1 MATVNDYQALRVRV
15 ARRRKIVAWFL
26 VLTLLNALALP
37 VISYVDAYFGEAQA
51 QSEEEANPRANFWR
65 AVREGN
71 TGYSAVTGPE
81 SNVLIQSAGESWR
94 QMRNGPLV
102 TYGGLLMAGMLAA
115 ILLFY
120 LFRGRIRI
128 EAGHSNMRV
137 PRFTLTDRIL
147 HWFVVTLFML
157 LAITGLILL
166 YGQAALIP
174 VFGLEGFA
182 AIAAASKDA
191 HNLFGP
197 IFVVALLVLI
207 LKFIRGNL
215 PAKGDLGWFAKGGG
229 LLGKHV
235 STGRYNAG
243 EKLWFWV
250 VTIAGLIVSVTGLV
264 LDFPIF
270 DQTRN
275 LMQWSQLLHA
285 GAALIFITGA
295 FGHIYIGTLG
305 MEGALDAMTK
315 GHVDAN
321 WAKEHH
327 DQWFEQMRQQGRLVE
342 PEPGKAAGPAAQAP
356 PPGAAVVEGPRSP
369 QD

>member
-1 MATVNDYQALRVRV
+1 MATVNDYQVLRMRV

-26 VLTLLNALALP
+26 ILTVLNALALP

-51 QSEEEANPRANFWR
+51 QSEEETNPRANFWR

-157 LAITGLILL
+157 LAITGLIL
-166 YGQAALIP
+166 
-174 VFGLEGFA
+174 
-182 AIAAASKDA
+182 
-191 HNLFGP
+191 
-197 IFVVALLVLI
+197 
-207 LKFIRGNL
+207 
-215 PAKGDLGWFAKGGG
+215 
-229 LLGKHV
+229 
-235 STGRYNAG
+235 
-243 EKLWFWV
+243 
-250 VTIAGLIVSVTGLV
+250 
-264 LDFPIF
+264 
-270 DQTRN
+270 
-275 LMQWSQLLHA
+275 
-285 GAALIFITGA
+285 
-295 FGHIYIGTLG
+295 
-305 MEGALDAMTK
+305 
-315 GHVDAN
+315 
-321 WAKEHH
+321 
-327 DQWFEQMRQQGRLVE
+327 
-342 PEPGKAAGPAAQAP
+342 
-356 PPGAAVVEGPRSP
+356 
-369 QD
+369 